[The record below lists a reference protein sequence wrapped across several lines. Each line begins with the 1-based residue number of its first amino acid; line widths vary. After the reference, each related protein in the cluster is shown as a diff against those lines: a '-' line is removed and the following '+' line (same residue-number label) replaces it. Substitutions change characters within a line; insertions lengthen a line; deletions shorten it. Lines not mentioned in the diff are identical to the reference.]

1 MKLRKCLALF
11 LAAAL
16 IAPVLSQRGSA
27 ASASE
32 IVEDAGEGEVVAE
45 AENSNLELGGNAG
58 NVNESET
65 TDKSQ
70 MVDESATADKSEK
83 LDGQET
89 PDESKK
95 SDEQDMPDEP
105 DGDDHKDLEEA
116 KAPEKSETGETTEA
130 AEPKEPG
137 QTDPETSVDDA
148 MTGTDEPLDHTV
160 SKEIEETN
168 KETEDSE
175 KADNTESI
183 GIQENSVPKTA
194 ESEMSN
200 EVLAVNP
207 EDGLET
213 QEGDIA
219 SGVDGDI
226 TWRIDADGKLTVNGT
241 GDFSTGSLW
250 LQYWEQII
258 SAEVNITGMTNV
270 SDLFGGLS
278 NLQYIDLSN
287 FDTGSVTDMSYMFY
301 ECDNLKG
308 LDLSNFDTSNVTD
321 MSYMFYG
328 CRDMKEL
335 DLSDFDTSNVTNM
348 REMFSCCTS
357 LESLNVDSVSTGNVI
372 SMKDM
377 FYECSSLRSLDL
389 GNFDT
394 HNVTDMEGMF
404 KNCSN
409 LESLNVNSFNTSNVI
424 DMAGMFMNCASLK
437 SLDLSSFNTE
447 NVTSMSNIYGHG
459 MFRSCSSLT
468 NLDLSKINTGKVNF
482 MRDMFYECSSLR
494 SLDLGNFDTG
504 NVTDMSEMFW
514 DCINLESLNVS
525 SFNTSNV
532 INMAGMFRGCMSLKS
547 LDLSSFNTENV
558 TTMCDRYENGMFK
571 GCSSLSSLD
580 LSGFD
585 TMNVTD
591 MSGMFQDCSSLSS
604 LDLSNFDTTNVTN
617 MCRMFQDCSSLS
629 SLDLSSLDTTNVT
642 IMWDMFRDCSSL
654 SSLDLSSFDTKN
666 MISMTGMFDG
676 CTGMTEIHTPFNV
689 KESISLPL
697 GTDVIWLLPDGTEIT
712 ELPQN
717 LDHSV
722 MITRRRNPK
731 IITTTPDLN
740 MDDVI
745 RVKYVPY
752 SYTVETNNWDEDNK
766 VTFSIEKGELAE
778 GLQLYP
784 ETGEIYGVPLETGE
798 FPITVKASYSNPEY
812 LPSYAD
818 LTLTVI
824 DNTDNNV
831 LNASDAGYEV
841 EQHIGSQMYDS
852 ADTFSY
858 VVTESADQLFISA
871 GAYSEFMDFWLNGR
885 KLVEG
890 EDYTKESGST
900 RITIRKQTF
909 EEKADQ
915 NGTNTIAAEFRVG
928 GKPENAL
935 KRTAQNFRMDLQS
948 ENNNE
953 EHHSGSGSRGRGGD
967 SGGSSSG
974 SGTAGGS
981 YATSVIRLVDAS
993 GNPLPDTILEL
1004 HSTPQEA
1011 RTDQNGIAV
1020 FAEVENGVHTLY
1032 AKNGNGTIFALKS
1045 FELLFG
1051 ENTGIMND
1059 QITVKAGTAFTLNVQ
1074 VDGNELKF
1082 LNLQEGDLYQVVS
1095 AATSDNTR
1103 PAIWFLLAVLSA
1115 GTISGGI
1122 LYRRRKQYAGS
1133 MQ

>member
-1 MKLRKCLALF
+1 MKLRKYLALF

-16 IAPVLSQRGSA
+16 MVSALPQRGSA
-27 ASASE
+27 AAASE
-32 IVEDAGEGEVVAE
+32 ITENAAAGERDVLAE
-45 AENSNLELGGNAG
+45 AENPDLELGGNAG
-58 NVNESET
+58 SINESET
-65 TDKSQ
+65 ADKPESVDESGTTDESQ
-70 MVDESATADKSEK
+70 TVDESAAADKSETP
-83 LDGQET
+83 DGQET
-89 PDESKK
+89 P
-95 SDEQDMPDEP
+95 DEQDMPDEP
-105 DGDDHKDLEEA
+105 DGDDRKDSEET
-116 KAPEKSETGETTEA
+116 KAPEKSGAGETTEA
-130 AEPKEPG
+130 AEAKEPG
-137 QTDPETSVDDA
+137 QTDLETSIDDA
-148 MTGTDEPLDHTV
+148 MTETDEPLDHTV
-160 SKEIEETN
+160 SEETEESN
-168 KETEDSE
+168 EETADSG
-175 KADNTESI
+175 KADNTERAEVP
-183 GIQENSVPKTA
+183 ENGVPKTA
-194 ESEMSN
+194 ESEISN

-207 EDGLET
+207 EDGLEI
-213 QEGDIA
+213 QERDIA
-219 SGVDGDI
+219 GGVDGDI
-226 TWRIDADGKLTVNGT
+226 TWRIDADGKLTLNGT
-241 GDFSTGSLW
+241 GDYSRGEYDYETPWHLYSK
-250 LQYWEQII
+250 EII
-258 SAEVNITGMTNV
+258 SAEVNIVNMTDASFMLSGCNHLV
-270 SDLFGGLS
+270 DLKLE
-278 NLQYIDLSN
+278 N
-287 FDTGSVTDMSYMFY
+287 FDTTNISTMDSMFSG
-301 ECDNLKG
+301 CSGLTN
-308 LDLSNFDTSNVTD
+308 LDLSNFDTTNVTA
-321 MSYMFYG
+321 MESMFSDCSG
-328 CRDMKEL
+328 LKNL
-335 DLSDFDTSNVTNM
+335 DLSNFDTTNVTTMESMFSGCSGLINLDLSSFDTTKVSTM
-348 REMFSCCTS
+348 AYMFNKCHELTNLDLSNFDTTNVTMMESMFSGCSGLTNLDLSSFDTTKVSTMKFMFSGCSGLTELNLDSFDTVNVMDMSEMFIDCSGLTS
-357 LESLNVDSVSTGNVI
+357 LDLSNFNTENVI
-372 SMKDM
+372 SMTDKNGGMFSGCSGLTDLDLSNFNTEKIVYMDSM
-377 FYECSSLRSLDL
+377 FYDC
-389 GNFDT
+389 
-394 HNVTDMEGMF
+394 
-404 KNCSN
+404 KN
-409 LESLNVNSFNTSNVI
+409 
-424 DMAGMFMNCASLK
+424 LK

-447 NVTSMSNIYGHG
+447 NVTG
-459 MFRSCSSLT
+459 MM
-468 NLDLSKINTGKVNF
+468 F
-482 MRDMFYECSSLR
+482 MFS
-494 SLDLGNFDTG
+494 
-504 NVTDMSEMFW
+504 
-514 DCINLESLNVS
+514 
-525 SFNTSNV
+525 
-532 INMAGMFRGCMSLKS
+532 
-547 LDLSSFNTENV
+547 
-558 TTMCDRYENGMFK
+558 
-571 GCSSLSSLD
+571 GCSNL
-580 LSGFD
+580 
-585 TMNVTD
+585 VE
-591 MSGMFQDCSSLSS
+591 
-604 LDLSNFDTTNVTN
+604 LDLSNFNTINVT
-617 MCRMFQDCSSLS
+617 RMYSMFSGCSNLIELDLSNFNTRNVTGMSGMFESCSSLI
-629 SLDLSSLDTTNVT
+629 SLN
-642 IMWDMFRDCSSL
+642 M
-654 SSLDLSSFDTKN
+654 SSFDVSNTLY
-666 MISMTGMFDG
+666 MEEMFTD
-676 CTGMTEIHTPFNV
+676 CHDLFTIYAPYNV
-689 KESISLPL
+689 LSSVALPL
-697 GTDVIWLLPDGTEIT
+697 VMDTLWYLPNGTEIA

-717 LDHSV
+717 LDYSV

-731 IITTTPDLN
+731 ITTTTPDLN

-752 SYTVETNNWDEDNK
+752 SYTVETNNWDENNK

-778 GLQLYP
+778 GLKIYP

-831 LNASDAGYEV
+831 FNASDAGYEV
-841 EQHIGSQMYDS
+841 EQYIGSQVFDS
-852 ADTFSY
+852 ADSFSY

-915 NGTNTIAAEFRVG
+915 DGTNTIAAEFRVG
-928 GKPENAL
+928 GNPNNDL
-935 KRTAQNFRMDLQS
+935 KRTAQNFRMDIQGGNS
-948 ENNNE
+948 NNE
-953 EHHSGSGSRGRGGD
+953 YGSGSGSGSRGRGGD

-1095 AATSDNTR
+1095 AATSDDTR

>member
-1 MKLRKCLALF
+1 M
-11 LAAAL
+11 
-16 IAPVLSQRGSA
+16 
-27 ASASE
+27 
-32 IVEDAGEGEVVAE
+32 
-45 AENSNLELGGNAG
+45 
-58 NVNESET
+58 
-65 TDKSQ
+65 
-70 MVDESATADKSEK
+70 
-83 LDGQET
+83 
-89 PDESKK
+89 
-95 SDEQDMPDEP
+95 
-105 DGDDHKDLEEA
+105 
-116 KAPEKSETGETTEA
+116 
-130 AEPKEPG
+130 
-137 QTDPETSVDDA
+137 
-148 MTGTDEPLDHTV
+148 
-160 SKEIEETN
+160 
-168 KETEDSE
+168 
-175 KADNTESI
+175 
-183 GIQENSVPKTA
+183 
-194 ESEMSN
+194 
-200 EVLAVNP
+200 
-207 EDGLET
+207 
-213 QEGDIA
+213 
-219 SGVDGDI
+219 
-226 TWRIDADGKLTVNGT
+226 
-241 GDFSTGSLW
+241 
-250 LQYWEQII
+250 
-258 SAEVNITGMTNV
+258 
-270 SDLFGGLS
+270 
-278 NLQYIDLSN
+278 
-287 FDTGSVTDMSYMFY
+287 
-301 ECDNLKG
+301 
-308 LDLSNFDTSNVTD
+308 
-321 MSYMFYG
+321 
-328 CRDMKEL
+328 
-335 DLSDFDTSNVTNM
+335 
-348 REMFSCCTS
+348 
-357 LESLNVDSVSTGNVI
+357 
-372 SMKDM
+372 
-377 FYECSSLRSLDL
+377 
-389 GNFDT
+389 
-394 HNVTDMEGMF
+394 
-404 KNCSN
+404 
-409 LESLNVNSFNTSNVI
+409 
-424 DMAGMFMNCASLK
+424 
-437 SLDLSSFNTE
+437 
-447 NVTSMSNIYGHG
+447 
-459 MFRSCSSLT
+459 
-468 NLDLSKINTGKVNF
+468 
-482 MRDMFYECSSLR
+482 
-494 SLDLGNFDTG
+494 
-504 NVTDMSEMFW
+504 
-514 DCINLESLNVS
+514 
-525 SFNTSNV
+525 
-532 INMAGMFRGCMSLKS
+532 
-547 LDLSSFNTENV
+547 
-558 TTMCDRYENGMFK
+558 
-571 GCSSLSSLD
+571 SSLD

-697 GTDVIWLLPDGTEIT
+697 GTDVIWLLPDCTEIT